1 MEGITWHQFNGE
13 NTSPTSASLI
23 PAPVTTAAVTSPCS
37 KQFPRWM
44 EERRELGFTGC
55 WPLGSFPV
63 SSDMKRKDSSTNA
76 AGGALGELES
86 HLSRTWGAWGLFP
99 LTFLHTNIS
108 FLPCPLAWLS
118 LGPSQGGRALAGV
131 PWLALEVSTTQV
143 SPLRSVWRE
152 VSQSSCRGLL
162 PSL

>member
-86 HLSRTWGAWGLFP
+86 HLSRTWGAWGLSP
-99 LTFLHTNIS
+99 LTFLHTSIS

-118 LGPSQGGRALAGV
+118 LGPLARRQSLGWGALAGTGGQHH
-131 PWLALEVSTTQV
+131 P